1 MSSHTVLYV
10 VILAACVWVV
20 GPLIYRFVKFR
31 GLAPVAFGASIER
44 TVGVID
50 LGDGVQVKIHQLQ
63 GNEPDKAIGLEFTR
77 AALPVYWFAM
87 SVPEAQKLALLVQ
100 STVVDREAR

>member
-1 MSSHTVLYV
+1 MSSPTILYA
-10 VILAACVWVV
+10 VILASCVWII
-20 GPLIYRFVKFR
+20 GPFIYRFIKFR

-50 LGDGVQVKIHQLQ
+50 LGGGTQVKVYKLQ
-63 GNEPDKAIGLEFTR
+63 GNTPDKAIGLEFTR

-87 SVPEAQKLALLVQ
+87 SVPEAQKLALLVE
-100 STVVDREAR
+100 STVVDSEA